1 MKSRD
6 AELRSYYRQTVRMLP
21 CARKIRAGLKERLH
35 TDITDYLSE
44 HPDATAQTVREQFG
58 SPESI
63 AAAYVETM
71 GAEELLQKL
80 RLHDRIVR
88 GVIVVLA
95 IASLI
100 GCAIAI
106 WAEIAL
112 QKAMQGTIY
121 VITEVEDNPHDD
133 AYWETWETTAYYP

>member
-1 MKSRD
+1 MRSRD

-44 HPDATAQTVREQFG
+44 HLDATAQTVREQFG

-88 GVIVVLA
+88 GVIAVLA
-95 IASLI
+95 IAALVA
-100 GCAIAI
+100 CAIGI

-112 QKAMQGTIY
+112 QKAMQGTVYI
-121 VITEVEDNPHDD
+121 ITSEEEYPHDD
-133 AYWETWETTAYYP
+133 AYWETMETTAYYP

>member
-1 MKSRD
+1 MRSRD

-21 CARKIRAGLKERLH
+21 CARKIRAGLRERLRA
-35 TDITDYLSE
+35 DITDYLSE
-44 HPDATAQTVREQFG
+44 HPDATAQTLREQFG

-88 GVIVVLA
+88 GVIAVLA

-106 WAEIAL
+106 WAEVAL
-112 QKAMQGTIY
+112 QKAMQGTVTI
-121 VITEVEDNPHDD
+121 ITDESSNPDD
-133 AYWETWETTAYYP
+133 ASWETIETSIYYP

>member
-35 TDITDYLSE
+35 ADITDYLSE

-95 IASLI
+95 IAVLAA
-100 GCAIAI
+100 CAIGI
-106 WAEIAL
+106 WTEAKL
-112 QKAMQGTIY
+112 QEAMQGR
-121 VITEVEDNPHDD
+121 ITVVVWESGNPYDYYD
-133 AYWETWETTAYYP
+133 PEWESTAYYP